1 MQRFRRSFG
10 CETID
15 IRTEGSLADKIHAI
29 TGARWPSTCSALTAH
44 RTQKSVGFRSVPR
57 VQRDKHTRP
66 PVFLRHQH
74 GMPSS
79 GVRAGQRDV
88 DSAVDCVGFE
98 ARGAGKAAAGEVP
111 AQVGQPGFKALRCR
125 C

>member
-1 MQRFRRSFG
+1 M
-10 CETID
+10 
-15 IRTEGSLADKIHAI
+15 L
-29 TGARWPSTCSALTAH
+29 
-44 RTQKSVGFRSVPR
+44 
-57 VQRDKHTRP
+57 
-66 PVFLRHQH
+66 
-74 GMPSS
+74 SS